1 MLAGLL
7 LGVVNAIVRPFALL
21 LSLPA
26 LLLTLGL
33 FLLVINAAML
43 GLVALMLPGFHIAG
57 FWTAVG
63 GAIIVSI
70 VSWIGSWF
78 IGSRGRV
85 EIIRHNDS
93 TMGRPLQ
100 PQPAVDG
107 SFCWSS
113 SRRFTSFCGQLTSAT
128 PANMTAMP
136 MSWFA
141 PNCSSRNHQP
151 STAAIAGFT

>member
-1 MLAGLL
+1 MAGFILRGLIAALGLWAATEMLDGFTINSSWTLVGAGLL

-33 FLLVINAAML
+33 FLLVVNAAML
-43 GLVALMLPGFHIAG
+43 GLVAAMLPGFKIAG

-63 GAIIVSI
+63 GALIVSV

-85 EIIRHNDS
+85 EVIRS
-93 TMGRPLQ
+93 KQ
-100 PQPAVDG
+100 
-107 SFCWSS
+107 
-113 SRRFTSFCGQLTSAT
+113 
-128 PANMTAMP
+128 
-136 MSWFA
+136 
-141 PNCSSRNHQP
+141 
-151 STAAIAGFT
+151 

>member
-1 MLAGLL
+1 
-7 LGVVNAIVRPFALL
+7 VRPFALL

-43 GLVALMLPGFHIAG
+43 GLVALMLPGFRIMG

-63 GAIIVSI
+63 GALIVSV

-85 EIIRHNDS
+85 EVIRSNK
-93 TMGRPLQ
+93 
-100 PQPAVDG
+100 
-107 SFCWSS
+107 
-113 SRRFTSFCGQLTSAT
+113 
-128 PANMTAMP
+128 N
-136 MSWFA
+136 
-141 PNCSSRNHQP
+141 
-151 STAAIAGFT
+151 